1 MLSRIRKVIVTGGTA
16 GIGFAVASEMLDRGH
31 NVYICARCETG
42 LNSVISS
49 LIEKFGA
56 DRVNGSI
63 CDVRNLS
70 SVQIMVSLAADFLG
84 GIDTLINNAGIA
96 FIAPFEDITENQW
109 RDIVDTNL
117 NGVFNCCHAALTW
130 LKKAN
135 GADIINL
142 GSRSGRYASA
152 GGTAYSA
159 TKLGLQGFSEALFLD
174 LHKYG
179 IRVTLVAPGAVSTGL
194 GGKSKEEWHLLPKD
208 VAVVIGD
215 VLALDYRANINW
227 VEIRPSRPE

>member
-1 MLSRIRKVIVTGGTA
+1 M
-16 GIGFAVASEMLDRGH
+16 
-31 NVYICARCETG
+31 
-42 LNSVISS
+42 
-49 LIEKFGA
+49 
-56 DRVNGSI
+56 
-63 CDVRNLS
+63 
-70 SVQIMVSLAADFLG
+70 
-84 GIDTLINNAGIA
+84 
-96 FIAPFEDITENQW
+96 
-109 RDIVDTNL
+109 
-117 NGVFNCCHAALTW
+117 TW

-179 IRVTLVAPGAVSTGL
+179 IRVTLVAPGSVSTGL